1 VRSEEETFIFV
12 KWIMIIGLAP
22 LLYLFFGSLLLMI
35 VGGFIDNLTDG
46 AINVLLN
53 KHVIV
58 GNIIITILII
68 IAVIGF
74 FAFVYFLIQRE
85 KKRPHKAMKKIT
97 GQFTFGV
104 SLIFLGNLGLV
115 AFYALIIYGFIQDG
129 GSISGIFFIPIIL
142 WMIFF
147 YAIGFSIVNKQ
158 KLLEMFREQNELRH
172 KQNEKIKNSP
182 SATQTVFTKSLQN
195 DSTLKT
201 VIYILLG
208 ISLFWSLPKLLR
220 NLSNANE
227 KIIVDC
233 GKDFIM
239 TKGFSSQKLY
249 YANKIMYSFSKT
261 NNYSVLGNLDK
272 NTITVTNKYLDTED
286 INKIKECLANSNTFH
301 LVLSKEL
308 VNKQGNSLQNI
319 TTSK

>member
-1 VRSEEETFIFV
+1 MRSEEETFIFV

-22 LLYLFFGSLLLMI
+22 LLYLFFGSLLFMI
-35 VGGFIDNLTDG
+35 VGGFIDNLTGG

-53 KHVIV
+53 KYVIV
-58 GNIIITILII
+58 GYIIITILII

-74 FAFVYFLIQRE
+74 FVFVYFLIQRE
-85 KKRPHKAMKKIT
+85 KKKPHKAMKKVT

-104 SLIFLGNLGLV
+104 SLIFMGNLGLV
-115 AFYALIIYGFIQDG
+115 AFYALMIYGFIQGG

-142 WMIFF
+142 WMILF
-147 YAIGFSIVNKQ
+147 YSIGFSIVNKQ
-158 KLLEMFREQNELRH
+158 RLLERFREQNELRY
-172 KQNEKIKNSP
+172 KNSEKIENSP
-182 SATQTVFTKSLQN
+182 SATQSASINSLQK

-239 TKGFSSQKLY
+239 TKGFSTQKLY
-249 YANKIMYSFSKT
+249 YANKIMHSFSKT
-261 NNYSVLGNLDK
+261 NNYSILGNLDK
-272 NTITVTNKYLDTED
+272 DTITVTNKYIDTED
-286 INKIKECLANSNTFH
+286 INRIKECLANSNKFH
-301 LVLSKEL
+301 LVLSKEI
-308 VNKQGNSLQNI
+308 VNRQGNSLQNI
-319 TTSK
+319 TTSR